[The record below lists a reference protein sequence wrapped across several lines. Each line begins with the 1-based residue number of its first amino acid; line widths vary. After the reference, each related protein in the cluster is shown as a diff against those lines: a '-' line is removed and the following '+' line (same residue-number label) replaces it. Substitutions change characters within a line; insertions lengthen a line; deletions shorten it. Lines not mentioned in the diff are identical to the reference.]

1 VTKIINEI
9 MEMKCLVGSGNSV
22 EISMLTLEGESWRQ
36 GMLDDSGR
44 AEIPLSKVNLEFF
57 ILQSCN

>member
-1 VTKIINEI
+1 MK
-9 MEMKCLVGSGNSV
+9 MKCLVGSGNSV

-57 ILQSCN
+57 ILQSYLCN